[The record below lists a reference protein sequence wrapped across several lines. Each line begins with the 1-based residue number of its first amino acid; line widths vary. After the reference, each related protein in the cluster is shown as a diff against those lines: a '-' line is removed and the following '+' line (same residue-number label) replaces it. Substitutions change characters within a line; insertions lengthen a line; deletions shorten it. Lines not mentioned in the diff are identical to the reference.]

1 MPTPIYVIHGSC
13 DGQFDHIAGRTVG
26 EMRKA
31 LASIFNIPSNAITF
45 ANCEQAKA
53 SYLLKPGDRVE
64 FVKPAR
70 KKNENARRKQRITM
84 IGCGQ
89 IAKCLIHPLL
99 WHLDSVPYLDA
110 QIRAVDGD
118 EAKVSTLIEAE
129 GQVVPI
135 PENLVAANAGRIIE
149 EGDVVLACTS
159 NQSTLK
165 LISAHV
171 QKLANVTVVAGGCD
185 YLDRAVMFFV
195 RRKGKNLTLPLAS
208 HYHPELLKPTDRNP
222 GEVAVDKTMPPST
235 PKAVVNVNMVA
246 AVMLAALRRLMTEEF
261 PDPCE
266 FYIEANLP
274 RVVLRE
280 RFPSKSERRN
290 SAGNLRLPADHRMQP
305 VLGTEE
311 RGLARRGGSEWWKIS
326 GFVCQMWECPTTF
339 RIVGRQPAIGGLQ
352 IHDCRWRI
360 GSVEKFGKQP

>member
-1 MPTPIYVIHGSC
+1 LKVKKMNDSSDRASAIERIRQHCAILPPGPVADLSILERLIAAVWDDLSGDDGGMEAHKLSRMENPIWNPPVLTFRIERHG
-13 DGQFDHIAGRTVG
+13 GTVLG
-26 EMRKA
+26 SSRAVVQEWTVDLERLTA
-31 LASIFNIPSNAITF
+31 
-45 ANCEQAKA
+45 
-53 SYLLKPGDRVE
+53 D
-64 FVKPAR
+64 
-70 KKNENARRKQRITM
+70 
-84 IGCGQ
+84 
-89 IAKCLIHPLL
+89 
-99 WHLDSVPYLDA
+99 LDA
-110 QIRAVDGD
+110 EIRAVDGD
-118 EAKVSTLIEAE
+118 EAKVGNLLEGE
-129 GQVVPI
+129 GQVAPVPEYLI
-135 PENLVAANAGRIIE
+135 AANAGRIIE

-339 RIVGRQPAIGGLQ
+339 RIVGRQSAIGGLQ